1 VILAIHG
8 CVTRR
13 VIRDHHKNTTP
24 PQSFLQAIISS
35 ILTAI
40 NMSPIYPIPPVGLG
54 SFRLKGEA
62 VKQVVRDAI
71 RIGYRHID
79 TAAIYRNEK
88 DIGAVLQETY
98 NNPSNTLTRSDF
110 WITSKLSPYDMK
122 NPRGSLLQSL
132 RSLQTDYLDLYLIHW
147 PAVARKTASSLEHKA
162 LRLEAWRVLN
172 EAKSEG
178 LLRHVGV
185 SNFTPQH
192 IQELVDETEYEIQ
205 GAFVQME
212 IHPWYWRDALEIQT
226 RFAEEGVRMVGYALL
241 AEGRLVGE
249 NCPEVLDKISERLG
263 LSKVQV
269 VLAWALSKK
278 WGVLVRS
285 GNVDHLRENLEV
297 ASLVDVLTSK
307 DIAVIDGISSRGAE
321 EKLCWDPRHVK

>member
-1 VILAIHG
+1 
-8 CVTRR
+8 
-13 VIRDHHKNTTP
+13 
-24 PQSFLQAIISS
+24 
-35 ILTAI
+35 
-40 NMSPIYPIPPVGLG
+40 
-54 SFRLKGEA
+54 
-62 VKQVVRDAI
+62 VVRDAI

-122 NPRGSLLQSL
+122 KPRESLLQTL

-147 PAVARKTASSLEHKA
+147 PAVARKAASSPEHKR
-162 LRLEAWRVLN
+162 LRLDAWKELN
-172 EAKSEG
+172 EAKREG

-192 IQELVDETEYEIQ
+192 IQELMDETEYGIQ
-205 GAFVQME
+205 GAFIQME

-226 RFAEEGVRMVGYALL
+226 RFGEQGVSIVGYALL
-241 AEGRLVGE
+241 AEGRLMGD
-249 NCPEVLDKISERLG
+249 NCPEFLDEISERRC

-269 VLAWALSKK
+269 VLAWALTKN
-278 WGVLVRS
+278 WGVLVKS
-285 GNVDHLRENLEV
+285 ENVDHLRQNLG
-297 ASLVDVLTSK
+297 ALSLADVLTSE
-307 DIAVIDGISSRGAE
+307 DLAIIDAISSPGEE

>member
-1 VILAIHG
+1 
-8 CVTRR
+8 
-13 VIRDHHKNTTP
+13 
-24 PQSFLQAIISS
+24 
-35 ILTAI
+35 
-40 NMSPIYPIPPVGLG
+40 
-54 SFRLKGEA
+54 
-62 VKQVVRDAI
+62 VVRDAI

-98 NNPSNTLTRSDF
+98 NNPSNDLTRSDF

-122 NPRGSLLQSL
+122 KPRESLLQTL

-147 PAVARKTASSLEHKA
+147 PAVARKAASSPEHKR
-162 LRLEAWRVLN
+162 LRLDGWKELN
-172 EAKSEG
+172 EAKREG

-192 IQELVDETEYEIQ
+192 IQELMDETEYGIQ

-226 RFAEEGVRMVGYALL
+226 RFGEKEVSMVGYALL
-241 AEGRLVGE
+241 AEGRLMRE
-249 NCPEVLDKISERLG
+249 NCTEALEEISERRG

-269 VLAWALSKK
+269 VLAWALAKN

-285 GNVDHLRENLEV
+285 ESVGHLRENLG
-297 ASLVDVLTSK
+297 ALALVDVLTPE
-307 DIAVIDGISSRGAE
+307 DLATIDAISSSGDE
-321 EKLCWDPRHVK
+321 KKLCWDPRHVK